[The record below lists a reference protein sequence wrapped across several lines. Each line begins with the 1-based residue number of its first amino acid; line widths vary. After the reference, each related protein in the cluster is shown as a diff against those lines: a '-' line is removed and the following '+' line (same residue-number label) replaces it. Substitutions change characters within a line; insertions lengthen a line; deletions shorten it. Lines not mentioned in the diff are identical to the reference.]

1 MFRLIN
7 IFINSIIIYH
17 IILLLSLT
25 IILQSN
31 FYLTTKTLL
40 SYNSR
45 GFHTHQIL
53 LVHFCVGNFFPHKQR
68 IEQVEQIS
76 ELTRQRILKLGE
88 LRKAGIDPYPK
99 KYNVEDYSA
108 ILLQKF
114 SEINEFNEGQFP
126 VKMAGRIMSI
136 REHGKTAFLNIQDTT
151 GNIQLYIRK
160 DRLGDWSFDEV
171 FKKLDIGDI
180 IGVEGW
186 VFRTR
191 TGELTVLVEKL
202 ALLTKSL
209 RPLPEKWHGLKD
221 KEIRYRQRYAD
232 LIVNPEVK
240 KVFLTRTKI
249 VQTIREFLNK
259 RSFIEVETP
268 VLQPIYGGAMARPFV
283 THHNALDMDLYLRIA
298 DELYLKRLIV
308 GGIDRVY
315 EISKDFRNEGMD
327 RDHNPEFTMLELYQ
341 AYADYND
348 MMVIAEEM
356 IANTARE
363 IFGTAV
369 INYQGDEI
377 DFTPPWRRISM
388 LDAIKEATG
397 IDIKVASNEE
407 LLKIASEREPEI
419 PKTILRGKLIFF
431 LFEEFVEPNLIQPT
445 FIIDH
450 PTEISPLAK
459 KKSDD
464 ESLTERFEIFI
475 GRLELGNAFSEL
487 NDPIDQKERLLDQ
500 VRQREAGDEEAQV
513 MDDDFIRALEYGMP
527 PTGGLGI
534 GVDRLVMLF
543 TDMSSLRDVIFF
555 PHMRSETTGGEE

>member
-1 MFRLIN
+1 M
-7 IFINSIIIYH
+7 
-17 IILLLSLT
+17 
-25 IILQSN
+25 
-31 FYLTTKTLL
+31 
-40 SYNSR
+40 
-45 GFHTHQIL
+45 
-53 LVHFCVGNFFPHKQR
+53 
-68 IEQVEQIS
+68 EQIS
-76 ELTRQRILKLGE
+76 ELTRQRILKLDE
-88 LRKAGIDPYPK
+88 LRKAGIDPYPR

-108 ILLQKF
+108 ELIQKF
-114 SEINEFNEGQFP
+114 SEVNELNEGQFP

-160 DRLGDWSFDEV
+160 DRIGDWSFDEV

-191 TGELTVLVEKL
+191 TGELTVLAEKI

-232 LIVNPEVK
+232 LIVNPDVK

-249 VQTIREFLNK
+249 IQNIREFLNK
-259 RSFIEVETP
+259 RNFVEVETP

-283 THHNALDMDLYLRIA
+283 THHNALDMELYLRIA

-341 AYADYND
+341 AYSDYND
-348 MMVIAEEM
+348 MMVITEQM
-356 IANTARE
+356 IAHTTRE
-363 IFGTAV
+363 IYGTTV
-369 INYQGDEI
+369 LNYQGDEI

-388 LDAIKEATG
+388 LDAIKDATG
-397 IDIKVASNEE
+397 VDVKSASNEE
-407 LLKIASEREPEI
+407 LLKIASERNPEI
-419 PKTILRGKLIFF
+419 PKTTLRGKLIHF
-431 LFEEFVEPNLIQPT
+431 LFEEFVESNLIQPT
-445 FIIDH
+445 FITDH

-459 KKSDD
+459 KKTDD

-475 GRLELGNAFSEL
+475 GRLEVGNAFSEL

-500 VRQREAGDEEAQV
+500 VKQREAGDDEAQV

-534 GVDRLVMLF
+534 GIDRLVMLL

-555 PHMRSETTGGEE
+555 PHMRPETED